1 MCRNSVSLVIKPT
14 NGKHEKKK
22 EIKPSKDPAFI
33 FRVEDHELAWLLSA
47 FISTE
52 MGEQQRTLALIL
64 GCS

>member
-1 MCRNSVSLVIKPT
+1 MVIKPT
-14 NGKHEKKK
+14 NGKHEKK
-22 EIKPSKDPAFI
+22 EIKPSKDPAFV
-33 FRVEDHELAWLLSA
+33 FRVEDRELAWLLSA